1 MSKVTLKK
9 LVKALNLEVIYG
21 NNFLDRNVSKT
32 MSSRPSVEIYS
43 GYFDYFEKDRIQVIG
58 TKELTLF
65 NMLSASQKKERLEKL
80 FSYDSPA
87 YVFTK
92 NVDAPKEF
100 IEVAITYQIPIFKS
114 KASTSGFIGALTNY
128 LQSELA
134 KRYEIEGSMVEVYG
148 VGVLIQGAEGIGKSE
163 TVLELI
169 KKGHIMI
176 SDDVTQ
182 VYQSEPGILV
192 SEATPE
198 RKGYMTI
205 KDMGL
210 IDVLTMF
217 GIGSMRQHKNLQLV
231 VELTS
236 KINQDETTTKIIDT
250 VVPKMQI
257 EVESGRNIATLVE
270 TAALNYRL
278 QKLGYNAQKDFE
290 QRLIHR
296 LYKDNEE

>member
-21 NNFLDRNVSKT
+21 NSYLERTVSKA
-32 MSSRPSVEIYS
+32 MSSRPSVELYA

-65 NMLSASQKKERLEKL
+65 NMLSISQKKERLEKL

-100 IEVAITYQIPIFKS
+100 IEVAISHQIPIFKS
-114 KASTSGFIGALTNY
+114 KSSTSGFIGALTNY

-134 KRYEIEGSMVEVYG
+134 KRHEIEGSMIEVYG
-148 VGVLIQGAEGIGKSE
+148 VGVLIQGVEGIGKSE

-182 VYQSEPGILV
+182 IYQSEPGILV
-192 SEATPE
+192 CEATPE

-205 KDMGL
+205 QDMGL
-210 IDVLTMF
+210 IDVLSMF

-231 VELTS
+231 VELTK
-236 KINQDETTTKIIDT
+236 KIESEENSIQLIDT

-278 QKLGYNAQKDFE
+278 QQMGHNATKDFE
-290 QRLIHR
+290 KRRIHT

>member
-9 LVKALNLEVIYG
+9 IVKALDLEVIYG
-21 NNFLDRNVSKT
+21 NSYLDRTVSKP
-32 MSSRPSVEIYS
+32 MSSRPSVELYA

-65 NMLSASQKKERLEKL
+65 NMLSLSQKKERLEKL
-80 FSYDSPA
+80 FSYNSPA

-100 IEVAITYQIPIFKS
+100 IEAAIATQIPIFKS
-114 KASTSGFIGALTNY
+114 KASTSGFIGELTNY
-128 LQSELA
+128 LQSVLA
-134 KRYEIEGSMVEVYG
+134 KRYEVAGSMVEVYG
-148 VGVLIQGAEGIGKSE
+148 VGVLIQGEDGIGKSE

-176 SDDVTQ
+176 ADDVTQ

-192 SEATPE
+192 CEATPE

-210 IDVLTMF
+210 IDVLSMF

-231 VELTS
+231 VELTKKTNPNES
-236 KINQDETTTKIIDT
+236 NIKLIDT
-250 VVPKMQI
+250 TLPKMQI

-278 QKLGYNAQKDFE
+278 QQIGFDAQKEFDK
-290 QRLIHR
+290 RRIHS
-296 LYKDNEE
+296 LYKESDE